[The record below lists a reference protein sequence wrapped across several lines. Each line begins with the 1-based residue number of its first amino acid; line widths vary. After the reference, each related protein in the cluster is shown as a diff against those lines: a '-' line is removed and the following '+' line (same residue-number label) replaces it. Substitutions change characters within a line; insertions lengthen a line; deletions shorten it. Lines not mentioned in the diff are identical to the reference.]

1 MKKLF
6 LLLIMLQGLGLVA
19 QQTISGTFTPA
30 EDYKFLLIYQL
41 QSGSKNYITNASI
54 TNGTFSLSL
63 PENSQPGMYRLV
75 YAIPQDEFYIDV
87 IYNGKE
93 DVNFTFN
100 SGTGVSFSNSQE
112 NIIMNSYFQTM
123 SELVGKLLNYYIER
137 KTDASEFA
145 KHTKELRE
153 VQNTYEER
161 SKGLLVHHFIA
172 ANRPYIPSK
181 NETVEQYVANK
192 KEHYFDHLTLDNKIL
207 QSSDFLVSKLSNYV
221 FTALPLKQMTSAER
235 QTAIEENIK
244 TVHQK
249 IKNVPESF
257 QFEVYYK
264 IWKMSN
270 EGGMNSTA
278 QFVYKDYLEKLPIE
292 SLDPE
297 KARQLVLEQRLGI
310 GAIAP
315 DIEWNSGNAQKK
327 LSSLNSAETY
337 ILAFWSSTCGHCLQE
352 LPRLH
357 QTLKDYGKVKV
368 IAVGL
373 EEDKTTWK
381 TESDKLPDFEHA
393 IALGK
398 WDSEYA
404 ETYAIE
410 KTPTYFVLDSEK
422 RIIFKPED
430 LKELI
435 KSLK

>member
-1 MKKLF
+1 MKKYV
-6 LLLIMLQGLGLVA
+6 LLLIMLHSLGLVA

-41 QSGSKNYITNASI
+41 ESGSKNYITNASI

-63 PENSQPGMYRLV
+63 PENSQPGMYRFV
-75 YAIPQDEFYIDV
+75 YAVPQDEFYIDV

-93 DVNFTFN
+93 NVNFTFN
-100 SGTGVSFSNSQE
+100 TRTGVSFSNSQE
-112 NIIMNSYFQTM
+112 NILMNSYFQTM
-123 SELVGKLLNYYIER
+123 SELVGKLLNFYIKR

-145 KHTKELRE
+145 QYTKDLKE
-153 VQNTYEER
+153 VQNTYEEQ
-161 SKGLLVHHFIA
+161 SKGLLVHHFIV
-172 ANRPYIPSK
+172 ANRPYIPSE
-181 NETVEQYVANK
+181 NETVQQYVANK
-192 KEHYFDHLTLDNKIL
+192 KEHYFDHLTLDSKIL

-221 FTALPLKQMTSAER
+221 FTALPLKQMNSVER

-270 EGGMNSTA
+270 EGGMTSTA
-278 QFVYKDYLEKLPIE
+278 QFLYHNYLEKLPLE

-327 LSSLNSAETY
+327 LSSLDGADTY
-337 ILAFWSSTCGHCLQE
+337 ILVFWSSTCGHCLQE
-352 LPRLH
+352 LPQLH
-357 QTLKDYGKVKV
+357 QTLKDYNMVEV

-373 EEDKTTWK
+373 EDGTTTWK

-422 RIIFKPED
+422 RIVSKPED
-430 LKELI
+430 LKELM
-435 KSLK
+435 KLLK

>member
-41 QSGSKNYITNASI
+41 ESGSKNYITNASI

-63 PENSQPGMYRLV
+63 PENSQPGIYRFV
-75 YAIPQDEFYIDV
+75 YAVPQDEFYIDV

-100 SGTGVSFSNSQE
+100 SGTGVSFSSSQE

-145 KHTKELRE
+145 KHTKELKE

-161 SKGLLVHHFIA
+161 SKGLLVHHFIT
-172 ANRPYIPSK
+172 ANRPYIPSE
-181 NETVEQYVANK
+181 NETVEQYVAHK

-244 TVHQK
+244 TVDQE
-249 IKNVPESF
+249 IKNEPESF

-264 IWKMSN
+264 IWKMSKK
-270 EGGMNSTA
+270 GKMTATA
-278 QFVYKDYLEKLPIE
+278 QFLYNNYLEKLPIE

-310 GAIAP
+310 GAVP
-315 DIEWNSGNAQKK
+315 PEIEWTFQNTKKK
-327 LSSLNSAETY
+327 LSTISGADKY
-337 ILAFWSSTCGHCLQE
+337 VVVFWSSTCHHCLEE
-352 LPRLH
+352 LPQL
-357 QTLKDYGKVKV
+357 QKSLKNITNVKV

-373 EEDKTTWK
+373 EDDTTTWK

-435 KSLK
+435 KSIK